1 MQVYADNAATT
12 KLSKTALDAM
22 MPYLTDIYGNA
33 SSLYKI
39 GQEAHHGVQH
49 ARETVAKVLNA
60 DPSEVF
66 FTSGGSEA
74 DNWAIKGVAEMMAKK
89 GKKHIITSAFEHH
102 AVLHTVQKLEKY
114 GFEVTYLPVYENG
127 IVHVEDVKNAIR
139 DDTAL
144 VTIMYANNEI
154 GTIQPIAE
162 IGAVCR
168 EKGVLFHTDAVQAAG
183 HVPIDVRA
191 QNIDMLSMSAHKFH
205 GPKGIGV
212 LYIRSGVRLA
222 RLIAGGH
229 QERHMRAGTTDTP
242 LIVGM
247 ADALETAC
255 RDREKNNARITA
267 LRDSFIRRVT
277 EGIPYVHLNGGT
289 EHRLPN
295 NVNFS
300 FEFIEGE
307 SILINLDLAGIAV
320 SSGSACSSGSLE
332 PSHVILA
339 LGVPEELAHSSIRFS
354 LGRDTTEEDMEYTYK
369 VLKETVEKLRAIS
382 PLFNMEKGTGS
393 YV

>member
-1 MQVYADNAATT
+1 MFTMQVYADNAATT

-183 HVPIDVRA
+183 HVPID
-191 QNIDMLSMSAHKFH
+191 
-205 GPKGIGV
+205 
-212 LYIRSGVRLA
+212 
-222 RLIAGGH
+222 
-229 QERHMRAGTTDTP
+229 
-242 LIVGM
+242 
-247 ADALETAC
+247 
-255 RDREKNNARITA
+255 
-267 LRDSFIRRVT
+267 
-277 EGIPYVHLNGGT
+277 
-289 EHRLPN
+289 
-295 NVNFS
+295 
-300 FEFIEGE
+300 
-307 SILINLDLAGIAV
+307 
-320 SSGSACSSGSLE
+320 
-332 PSHVILA
+332 
-339 LGVPEELAHSSIRFS
+339 
-354 LGRDTTEEDMEYTYK
+354 
-369 VLKETVEKLRAIS
+369 
-382 PLFNMEKGTGS
+382 
-393 YV
+393 